1 MRAILKYWKVLLALI
16 LVGAAAFLY
25 LNVYRTE
32 QQAFEA
38 KLEQLNTIISVQQQN
53 IAEDMRY
60 ADIQE
65 DLAAAKEEITASRE
79 NLYKRF
85 PVQMLEEDQIMYVL
99 YLETMFGEEI
109 SFTFSEAFDLYP
121 LQDGAALQG
130 LFLTVNYESTYK
142 GFQEMVDYLATDSR
156 LTSVY
161 EATISYNPARD
172 IAEGTITLLLYLI
185 NSDELEQGYVAP
197 DIAVPETGKD
207 NIFG

>member
-32 QQAFEA
+32 QKAFEA

-109 SFTFSEAFDLYP
+109 SFTFSEAFDLYR